1 MTLNFDDL
9 LKQIGGFGRAQLL
22 IFLVPALIA
31 ILSGFHTLAPIYL
44 LYTPEY
50 RCRPQSGIGSNRSTL
65 NESVAQNLES
75 IGKCSYGNE
84 TGPACHEWIYDQTEF
99 ASTFVTEFNLVCKNA
114 LVGTWI
120 KTCTFAGFM
129 VGVFVTGF
137 LSDLLGRRR
146 CLIACLCLYG
156 SAALGS
162 AFCQSPVAMALTR
175 FFIGFGAMGAFTVSF
190 VIGTEIVGPE
200 ARFHTGM
207 AIEYFWTLGSCAV
220 AGLAY
225 LIHDWRHLQLVLS
238 APVLLVL
245 VASLPPAVVPESPR
259 WLLHKGRV
267 NEARDVIRRM
277 ARLNRAT
284 VDIGRELDSV
294 LEGDGPDNGGGGG
307 RSTEKVTP
315 SLTEA
320 STDCAAV
327 RVDDGSGQRS
337 EPRWRHRF
345 RAAAVAARQLICQA
359 PRLLAEY
366 CIICFNWFSI
376 ALVYY
381 GLIMGSGTLP
391 GSIFLTS
398 LLTAMVEFPAYI
410 LGHAT
415 VNRLGRKVVCVAFN
429 SLSAVSLFGLLLVV
443 LLAPGKSQISHLR
456 LFGLA
461 SPLLV
466 ASRPEFLFAHRLK
479 SRGAWKAFPGRPNE
493 GVWAPVDAC
502 KMVYI

>member
-1 MTLNFDDL
+1 MATRLDQPVTN
-9 LKQIGGFGRAQLL
+9 GFTTRPSSP
-22 IFLVPALIA
+22 VPSSL
-31 ILSGFHTLAPIYL
+31 
-44 LYTPEY
+44 
-50 RCRPQSGIGSNRSTL
+50 R
-65 NESVAQNLES
+65 
-75 IGKCSYGNE
+75 
-84 TGPACHEWIYDQTEF
+84 
-99 ASTFVTEFNLVCKNA
+99 
-114 LVGTWI
+114 
-120 KTCTFAGFM
+120 
-129 VGVFVTGF
+129 
-137 LSDLLGRRR
+137 LGRRR

-443 LLAPGKSQISHLR
+443 LLAPDLSWLIITLSMLGK
-456 LFGLA
+456 LFNTTAFGVIYLWTA
-461 SPLLV
+461 ELYPTSIRNIGV
-466 ASRPEFLFAHRLK
+466 STSSMCARIGTLFAPALADIDWLSRLD
-479 SRGAWKAFPGRPNE
+479 GREQRKRSWTGRRFCWQQHQALSDGFDSNTNPLIFINSTL
-493 GVWAPVDAC
+493 A
-502 KMVYI
+502 IRS